1 MNEPEGKKTT
11 IRRYLGAT
19 SPGLNRVLD
28 YAREQH
34 SSLLWPRNNERI
46 KFYNFDGSK
55 LILLQQ
61 AIESGV
67 TSPEKSVQG
76 PIL

>member
-1 MNEPEGKKTT
+1 VDSFRCGKVPPELT
-11 IRRYLGAT
+11 
-19 SPGLNRVLD
+19 
-28 YAREQH
+28 
-34 SSLLWPRNNERI
+34 
-46 KFYNFDGSK
+46 SK

-76 PIL
+76 LIAILKNGSSDPSDLVNPLKEILVIAVIN